1 MILNLRELN
10 KFITPHHFKMDTFEM
25 ALKHVK
31 EDCYVGSIDLR
42 HAYYS
47 VSIAEEDQKYLRFIW
62 KEFYFQYS
70 CLPNGLTSAP
80 RLFTKLMKPVFATL
94 RQYGYKN
101 AGYIDNS
108 LLIGDTEEECES
120 NIKDTDTLLKW
131 LGFVVHEKKSV
142 FKPTK
147 QNNISW

>member
-1 MILNLRELN
+1 
-10 KFITPHHFKMDTFEM
+10 
-25 ALKHVK
+25 
-31 EDCYVGSIDLR
+31 
-42 HAYYS
+42 
-47 VSIAEEDQKYLRFIW
+47 VSIAEEDQKYKRFIW
-62 KEFYFQYS
+62 KEFVFQYS

-101 AGYIDNS
+101 AGYIDDS

-131 LGFVVHEKKSV
+131 LGFVVHEKKIC
-142 FKPTK
+142 F
-147 QNNISW
+147 